1 MSIFPGFGGPSAP
14 APPPPPVAP
23 PPPIERTDPS
33 IAAAKKKL
41 EDSEAKRRGR
51 RGTMLTKSGQNVS
64 GGTLLRPSADDD
76 NSNLG

>member
-1 MSIFPGFGGPSAP
+1 MSLFPGFGGGG
-14 APPPPPVAP
+14 APPPPPPPAPP
-23 PPPIERTDPS
+23 PPPIERTDPA
-33 IAAAKKKL
+33 IAAAKKNL
-41 EDSEAKRRGR
+41 EASEAKRRGR